1 MADLT
6 PALRLRRG
14 RTTQNT
20 RSTITTLAAIVAGL
34 SLWSPMLG
42 DVSIRANESSPV
54 QPFDRGPARAAA
66 LAAADFDEDG
76 VPDVVS
82 GVATGSGGLLTLHR
96 GNVDAIYPN
105 TPAARARRSTG
116 QFISA
121 PFHPGARSFA
131 LPGKPDFLHAGD
143 FDADGHFDVIAAA
156 SGGGAVV
163 LRGDGAGALRPAQP
177 VTLPGAVT
185 AMAVGD
191 INGPDGLADVV
202 FGVTT
207 PAGAR
212 LIAFAGYDGAWMSSP
227 TVFDLP
233 APATAVALGPLDDVH
248 ASDVAVAAG
257 RELVVIHGTAPR
269 RHVDRAA
276 TSLPPIERRTLPSAI
291 RSMVAR
297 DVTGDRRIDLAVRS
311 EDGTTLV
318 LTNAGKTAVSA
329 AGDEM
334 PAVMD
339 RLGADAFPAAAVLR
353 MRLDVDAR
361 DDLVTMQ
368 AGESTPTVVPTL
380 LATNHVVVNTNDSGP
395 GSLRQAILEA
405 NAVVGDDLITFN
417 IPGPGPH
424 VIVPATPLP
433 PILGDAP
440 GDDFSSVIIDG
451 TSEPDFAG
459 APIVELSGALVGAS
473 GNGLTIASPG
483 CVVRGLVIN
492 RFAVGIL
499 FTITVEG
506 SPGVQ
511 DGIVEGNYIGTDVTG
526 TVALGNGQGV
536 TLGIGA
542 VVDGAAL
549 ITVGGTVPAARNV
562 ISANG
567 LGVAVNG
574 GLNRVLGNFIGT
586 DASGTRALGNT
597 TRGLF
602 LNSAIL
608 SEIGGSAPGARNVIS
623 ANGDDGVQVNDSGLS
638 LIRNNYI
645 GTDVSG
651 SLALGNGGDGVDVPD
666 SILTIAD
673 NVISA
678 NTGLGIFAPSL
689 LSQPEIIGNRI
700 GTNSAGTAALGNGQ
714 SGIESTYTV
723 RGNLVSGNGAHG
735 VILHGLENVVQDNRI
750 GTDITGTLPIGNQ
763 GDGLQIGDFVNTI
776 GGDGDGN
783 VIAFNGGRGIAV
795 PLPFPVLVTILSN
808 SIFSNGGLG
817 IDLGGDGVTPND
829 ACDDDEQANAPV
841 LTAVTGSPSAITI
854 TGQLNSLPS
863 RSFLLQFFASPTPDP
878 SGFGE
883 GATLLGSAT
892 VVTNAACTAS
902 FSVTLPVGVTA
913 GQFVTATA
921 TRPADEFGRSATSEF
936 SNAVPFVPPTSEE
949 AIRALMA
956 QVQALVDNGDLTRQ
970 AGHVL
975 TVRLRN
981 ALFFVERDKPKQAA
995 QQLRGFVQHVKVLEK
1010 TGRLDPSL
1018 GQALIDAARVII
1030 AGLETS

>member
-1 MADLT
+1 MRQGRVGTVDRLEERISPMTVPDAPADTRRLFQIRHGRPLT
-6 PALRLRRG
+6 VPLV
-14 RTTQNT
+14 
-20 RSTITTLAAIVAGL
+20 AIVAIL
-34 SLWSPMLG
+34 SLSAPMAGHASAPGPDEL
-42 DVSIRANESSPV
+42 PV
-54 QPFDRGPARAAA
+54 QVLERLQTEPVPVAS
-66 LAAADFDEDG
+66 ADFDEDG
-76 VPDVVS
+76 IPDLVS
-82 GVATGSGGLLTLHR
+82 GSGTGSSGAIALHR
-96 GNVDAIYPN
+96 GNADALYPN
-105 TPAARARRSTG
+105 TPDARARRSAG
-116 QFISA
+116 QFTNG
-121 PFHPGARSFA
+121 PFLPGARAFV
-131 LPGKPDFLHAGD
+131 LPGTPAFLHTGD
-143 FDADGHFDVIAAA
+143 FDADGHVDVIAAA
-156 SGGGAVV
+156 SGGAAVV
-163 LRGDGAGALRPAQP
+163 LRGDGAGSLGPAEP
-177 VTLPGAVT
+177 IALPGAVT
-185 AMAVGD
+185 AMAVGEV
-191 INGPDGLADVV
+191 NGPDGLADVV
-202 FGVTT
+202 FGVAT
-207 PAGAR
+207 PTAAR
-212 LIAFAGYDGAWMSSP
+212 LLVFAGYDGAWASSP
-227 TVFDLP
+227 TSFDLP
-233 APATAVALGPLDDVH
+233 ARATAIAIGAVDDEH
-248 ASDVAVAAG
+248 ESDVAVAAG
-257 RELVVIHGTAPR
+257 QELLVIHGRSRRSRAGGAPTTP
-269 RHVDRAA
+269 A
-276 TSLPPIERRTLPSAI
+276 PIERRPLPEAPEFI
-291 RSMVAR
+291 L
-297 DVTGDRRIDLAVRS
+297 GGRI
-311 EDGTTLV
+311 EPPDG
-318 LTNAGKTAVSA
+318 G
-329 AGDEM
+329 G
-334 PAVMD
+334 
-339 RLGADAFPAAAVLR
+339 AAALR
-353 MRLDVDAR
+353 MRLDADGR
-361 DDLVTMQ
+361 DDLAMLRP
-368 AGESTPTVVPTL
+368 GELTPTVATTL
-380 LATNHVVVNTNDSGP
+380 AAATPHVVVNTNDAGA
-395 GSLRQAILEA
+395 GSLRQAILAA
-405 NAVVGDDLITFN
+405 NATEGDDLITFN

-424 VIVPATPLP
+424 VIVPITPLP
-433 PILGDAP
+433 PVVPDVRGTEGA
-440 GDDFSSVIIDG
+440 VIIDG

-459 APIVELSGALVGAS
+459 TPIVELSGALVGAS
-473 GNGLTIASPG
+473 GNGLTIASPR

-506 SPGVQ
+506 SPGIQ

-597 TRGLF
+597 TSGLS

-666 SILTIAD
+666 SLLTIAG

-678 NTGLGIFAPSL
+678 NTGLGIFAPSVA
-689 LSQPEIIGNRI
+689 SQPEIIGNRI

-735 VILHGLENVVQDNRI
+735 IILHGLENVVQDNRI

-763 GDGLQIGDFVNTI
+763 GDGLQVRDFVNTI

-829 ACDDDEQANAPV
+829 ACDVDEQANAPA

-863 RSFLLQFFASPTPDP
+863 RSFLLQFFASPAPDP

-902 FSVTLPVGVTA
+902 FSVTLPAGIAA
-913 GQFVTATA
+913 GQFITATA
-921 TRPADEFGRSATSEF
+921 TRSADEFGRSATSEF
-936 SNAVPFVPPTSEE
+936 SNALPFVPPSSEE

-975 TVRLRN
+975 MVRLRT
-981 ALFFVERDKPKQAA
+981 ALFFVERDKPKQAT
-995 QQLRGFVQHVKVLEK
+995 QQLRVFVQHVTVLVK
-1010 TGRLDPSL
+1010 TGRLDASL
-1018 GQALIDAARVII
+1018 GQALIDEARAII